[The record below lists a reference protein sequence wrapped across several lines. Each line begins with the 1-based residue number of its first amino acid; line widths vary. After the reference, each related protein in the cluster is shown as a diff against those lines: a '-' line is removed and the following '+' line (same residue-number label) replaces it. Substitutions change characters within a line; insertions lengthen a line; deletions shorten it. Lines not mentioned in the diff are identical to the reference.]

1 MARFGARYTWI
12 IVVLLGIAAAL
23 LVLSFTPWGDVTD
36 VAAIPATPTNP
47 PATPTRS
54 PAEIGR
60 TLFTIKGCATCHRHD
75 GLNVARLSFGG
86 ETIRVSESFLVAG
99 APDLTH
105 YQPEPDFVRQWLSD
119 PRAIRPNTTM
129 PNLGLTEDEIEALL
143 AFLQTNKPE

>member
-1 MARFGARYTWI
+1 MSRTVLISLGLVALAI
-12 IVVLLGIAAAL
+12 VLLA
-23 LVLSFTPWGDVTD
+23 LSFVPWGDEPAETIAPTVTHE
-36 VAAIPATPTNP
+36 VRIA
-47 PATPTRS
+47 PTRTT
-54 PAEIGR
+54 AEIGR